1 MDSLF
6 RMRGSGISSD
16 MEATVVAQFLSE
28 IDGVESL
35 KNVIVIGASN
45 RQDLIDP
52 AVLRPGRLDL
62 KIKVNRPDEPGAKE
76 IFAKYLTPDLPFHED
91 DLKSYGDDTTVLV
104 NDFTDRIVRRMY
116 AATEENKFLE
126 VTYAKGD
133 RETFYFKD
141 FSSGAMIE
149 NIVARAKK
157 LALKRYLANKEKG
170 IKLDDLLHAVQEEFK
185 ENEDLPN
192 TTNPDD
198 WARISGTKG
207 EKIINIRTLVGSKT
221 PKLRPIEDIT
231 PGQYL

>member
-1 MDSLF
+1 VLDRETTL
-6 RMRGSGISSD
+6 
-16 MEATVVAQFLSE
+16 AW
-28 IDGVESL
+28 
-35 KNVIVIGASN
+35 
-45 RQDLIDP
+45 LIDQTC
-52 AVLRPGRLDL
+52 G
-62 KIKVNRPDEPGAKE
+62 
-76 IFAKYLTPDLPFHED
+76 HM
-91 DLKSYGDDTTVLV
+91 YGTRDG
-104 NDFTDRIVRRMY
+104 
-116 AATEENKFLE
+116 NKFLE

-133 RETFYFKD
+133 REPFYLKI

-157 LALKRYLANKEKG
+157 SALKRYLAIREKG
-170 IKLDDLLHAVQEEFK
+170 LKLEDLVNAVQEEFK

-221 PKLRPIEDIT
+221 PKLRPIEDIA

>member
-1 MDSLF
+1 
-6 RMRGSGISSD
+6 
-16 MEATVVAQFLSE
+16 
-28 IDGVESL
+28 
-35 KNVIVIGASN
+35 
-45 RQDLIDP
+45 
-52 AVLRPGRLDL
+52 
-62 KIKVNRPDEPGAKE
+62 
-76 IFAKYLTPDLPFHED
+76 
-91 DLKSYGDDTTVLV
+91 
-104 NDFTDRIVRRMY
+104 MY
-116 AATEENKFLE
+116 STHDENKFLE

-157 LALKRYLANKEKG
+157 SALKRYLAVKEKG
-170 IKLDDLLHAVQEEFK
+170 IKLDDLLNAVQEEFK

-198 WARISGTKG
+198 WARIAGTKG
-207 EKIINIRTLVGSKT
+207 EKIVNIRTLVGSKA

>member
-1 MDSLF
+1 MAVGACPHRREACARPAYRLPLAF
-6 RMRGSGISSD
+6 VEPARGDRERVVVRVGVRD
-16 MEATVVAQFLSE
+16 RQPRLRGDGGVLMLADLPLHDEELRRHARDREATAVW
-28 IDGVESL
+28 
-35 KNVIVIGASN
+35 
-45 RQDLIDP
+45 LIDQTC
-52 AVLRPGRLDL
+52 
-62 KIKVNRPDEPGAKE
+62 E
-76 IFAKYLTPDLPFHED
+76 H
-91 DLKSYGDDTTVLV
+91 
-104 NDFTDRIVRRMY
+104 MY
-116 AATEENKFLE
+116 STRDENKFLE

-157 LALKRYLANKEKG
+157 SALKRYLAIREKG
-170 IKLDDLLHAVQEEFK
+170 LKLEDLVNAVQEEFK

-221 PKLRPIEDIT
+221 PNLRPIEDIT